1 MHFLFSHI
9 KMYNINIITI
19 QIIYRDLHGHYF
31 GLKGQMKII
40 TCFQKDFLY
49 GLHEAKLNAYLM

>member
-1 MHFLFSHI
+1 
-9 KMYNINIITI
+9 MYNINIITI